1 VLVVSQRLHRCGSLQ
16 LAGRGRGCGSWLWLR
31 EGYRLAV
38 FKNGSTR
45 TGWAFVK
52 TGVVRVQLAQRVDY
66 PCRCL
71 RMEVSWGE
79 PWVDDDTS
87 ETCSHF
93 PPSSPLLFCPRPVP
107 SRRRRIGH
115 GPDPTAAA
123 RRVPSN
129 ARTVARKGVRPR
141 PTFAVAC
148 TAANHWPCPVLPCTR
163 RRRAFSALLVAAGVR
178 VPTCEPVSD
187 EKEDDLLLSSR
198 RAYAGSRHPERLR

>member
-1 VLVVSQRLHRCGSLQ
+1 MVFWCCSLVNGSTDAAACSWLDV
-16 LAGRGRGCGSWLWLR
+16 AVAVAPGCGCERAIGWLFL
-31 EGYRLAV
+31 
-38 FKNGSTR
+38 KSGSTR

-52 TGVVRVQLAQRVDY
+52 TGVARVQLAQRVDY

-148 TAANHWPCPVLPCTR
+148 TAANRWPCPVLPCTR

-187 EKEDDLLLSSR
+187 EKEDDRSSKKKR
-198 RAYAGSRHPERLR
+198 KKTTCY